1 MRDRWLPPELPQL
14 VDLLD
19 PVVVRQAVSSEL
31 LGSVSQTGSD
41 LIGCRLSHLRYRPG
55 KNSTLT
61 WHGRGS
67 GGGEIWFSLLVCRHG
82 ESRQDYEAAVDAD
95 GPPDPDRRPGVFHLP
110 ELNAVLR
117 LFPLDRRLRGMA
129 WLDRPSQLID
139 QLTGVPGMVANIC
152 RRPEPDVVRP
162 DVVRYIAER
171 SCTIRVT
178 GDAGAQVVYAKFYR
192 PRESARVWE
201 RINDLWRCQTGIAIP
216 EPLAWHPA
224 SESVWIGALD
234 GTPLSEDL
242 TADRWQ
248 EIGQTLAAFHRI
260 QPPATIPVGPA
271 VSADLRM
278 KIPHLAAV
286 QPELRSRLADLAAK
300 LIGGEPPAREDN
312 ATLHG
317 DLHLK
322 NLIALPDGRIGLIDL
337 DNLKQGDPLIDLGS
351 FVAYLYYRRLAAGLP
366 AETAADEIAEL
377 SQGYTHGAGQPIDL
391 ARLRFRTAVA
401 LLTER
406 AWRSLTR
413 LRPDVGAM
421 IENIVDLAE
430 RLVMR

>member
-1 MRDRWLPPELPQL
+1 M
-14 VDLLD
+14 
-19 PVVVRQAVSSEL
+19 
-31 LGSVSQTGSD
+31 
-41 LIGCRLSHLRYRPG
+41 
-55 KNSTLT
+55 
-61 WHGRGS
+61 
-67 GGGEIWFSLLVCRHG
+67 
-82 ESRQDYEAAVDAD
+82 
-95 GPPDPDRRPGVFHLP
+95 
-110 ELNAVLR
+110 
-117 LFPLDRRLRGMA
+117 
-129 WLDRPSQLID
+129 
-139 QLTGVPGMVANIC
+139 
-152 RRPEPDVVRP
+152 
-162 DVVRYIAER
+162 
-171 SCTIRVT
+171 
-178 GDAGAQVVYAKFYR
+178 
-192 PRESARVWE
+192 
-201 RINDLWRCQTGIAIP
+201 P